1 MTMDLWGSDNPL
13 CEHDVGCLQSVV
25 DRHGEV
31 EETRWYCVLKLD
43 RLPRLVGGERLHSGG
58 FSGRAESACGRDS
71 AGTTSIYP

>member
-1 MTMDLWGSDNPL
+1 MDLWGSDNPL

-43 RLPRLVGGERLHSGG
+43 RLPRLAT
-58 FSGRAESACGRDS
+58 AEETCRGDTHRQEISVLVTNSQPAKLS
-71 AGTTSIYP
+71 P